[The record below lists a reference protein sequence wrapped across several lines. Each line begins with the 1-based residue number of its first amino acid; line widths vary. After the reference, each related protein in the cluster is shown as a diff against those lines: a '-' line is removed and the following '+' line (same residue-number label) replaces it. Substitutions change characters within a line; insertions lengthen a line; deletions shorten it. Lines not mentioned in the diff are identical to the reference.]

1 MANPASFGDGEGGV
15 EVLAPKTSA
24 IEFLFLFFKIYFS
37 YSIPTIYE
45 NLGKMSASI
54 NGWGGHNNFLSNIGS
69 YDKHRS
75 FVCKLRVSVASFL
88 SLGL

>member
-1 MANPASFGDGEGGV
+1 MANPASFGDGEGVV

-37 YSIPTIYE
+37 FSLKFSIPTIYE

-54 NGWGGHNNFLSNIGS
+54 NGWGGG
-69 YDKHRS
+69 
-75 FVCKLRVSVASFL
+75 A
-88 SLGL
+88 